1 MSEIGLVNINNL
13 LNQVSI
19 IKKKYDDLAE
29 YTGENY
35 NVFNVLGIYNDELS
49 HSKII
54 GDFLNVK
61 GSHGQKDTFLKLFL
75 NEING
80 FEENTE
86 QLKVLHNFK
95 TENSRTHIEKYI
107 GKVEFSNGQGG
118 RIDILI
124 QEGTNNIIIENK
136 VWAGDQYLQLVRYN
150 NEDKNAPI
158 IYLTLDGKEPS
169 SDSKGDLILGKEFIC
184 ISYKVEI
191 VRWLEN
197 CIKEMA
203 NKPIIRESLN
213 QYLVLVKQLTHQST
227 NNKMKEELINILIKN
242 PENLNAAKIIAE
254 NYQNALIKI
263 NFNPINK
270 LFLYLNE
277 LGIETN
283 KKLIERANRGDG
295 DGVFIPLKEF
305 KLEDGEFELG
315 INIEL
320 ANNYYFFC
328 VLQKND
334 IRKANV
340 NTHPKFQK
348 IKEFLHSRIENLN
361 EVNGWTIGKSKDFII
376 GFNSKDFT
384 EDDES
389 NLKALKSLAIKIND
403 FKNILNS

>member
-1 MSEIGLVNINNL
+1 MSEIELVNINNL

-35 NVFNVLGIYNDELS
+35 NVYNVLGIYNDELS

-54 GDFLNVK
+54 GDLLNVK
-61 GSHGQKDTFLKLFL
+61 GCHRQKDTFLKLFL

-136 VWAGDQYLQLVRYN
+136 VWADDQYLQLVRYN
-150 NEDKNAPI
+150 NEDKKAPI

-197 CIKEMA
+197 CIKEMV

-213 QYLVLVKQLTHQST
+213 QYLVLVKQLTNQSK
-227 NNKMKEELINILIKN
+227 NNYMNEIVNSILCNDNNFQSAKLILKSLNSIENMLIKKLDGLVKMGEIEKN
-242 PENLNAAKIIAE
+242 NFNLLLTNHSIIKRFNLVKRFNYNGTTMIRFDLVIIDE
-254 NYQNALIKI
+254 DHNYQVIAIQPEIRDYKI
-263 NFNPINK
+263 YNK
-270 LFLYLNE
+270 VWANDKILEY
-277 LGIETN
+277 
-283 KKLIERANRGDG
+283 KLVE
-295 DGVFIPLKEF
+295 
-305 KLEDGEFELG
+305 
-315 INIEL
+315 
-320 ANNYYFFC
+320 
-328 VLQKND
+328 
-334 IRKANV
+334 
-340 NTHPKFQK
+340 K
-348 IKEFLHSRIENLN
+348 IKENIDFYYDYNNTVEEIFEIIMNQIKLIIE
-361 EVNGWTIGKSKDFII
+361 V
-376 GFNSKDFT
+376 
-384 EDDES
+384 
-389 NLKALKSLAIKIND
+389 IK
-403 FKNILNS
+403 K

>member
-1 MSEIGLVNINNL
+1 MSEVGLVNINNL

-80 FEENTE
+80 FEKNTE

-213 QYLVLVKQLTHQST
+213 QYLVLVKQLTHQS
-227 NNKMKEELINILIKN
+227 NNYKMKEEIEKILFLNEDTFETAKTISKTLN
-242 PENLNAAKIIAE
+242 SIENKLLSKLDRLVDKGKIE
-254 NYQNALIKI
+254 TDT
-263 NFNPINK
+263 INK
-270 LFLYLNE
+270 LFLDNNV
-277 LGIETN
+277 I
-283 KKLIERANRGDG
+283 KKLIVLKRFTYKG
-295 DGVFIPLKEF
+295 IPL
-305 KLEDGEFELG
+305 
-315 INIEL
+315 
-320 ANNYYFFC
+320 
-328 VLQKND
+328 
-334 IRKANV
+334 IRYDLV
-340 NTHPKFQK
+340 
-348 IKEFLHSRIENLN
+348 LN
-361 EVNGWTIGKSKDFII
+361 EDPYRVIAIEPQLKDYKIYNEFWANDKEEIL
-376 GFNSKDFT
+376 KDKIYKKLGSTVDFYYNY
-384 EDDES
+384 DDSVDDMFE
-389 NLKALKSLAIKIND
+389 K
-403 FKNILNS
+403 ILNQIRLINEIVNE

>member
-1 MSEIGLVNINNL
+1 MSEIELVNINNL

-35 NVFNVLGIYNDELS
+35 NVYNVLGIYNDELS

-54 GDFLNVK
+54 GDLLNVK
-61 GSHGQKDTFLKLFL
+61 GCHRQKDTFLKLFL

-136 VWAGDQYLQLVRYN
+136 VWADDQYLQLVRYN
-150 NEDKNAPI
+150 NEDKKAPI

-227 NNKMKEELINILIKN
+227 NNKMKEEIINLLVKS
-242 PENLNAAKIIAE
+242 PENLKAAKAISD
-254 NYQNALIKI
+254 NYQNALKKI
-263 NFNPINK
+263 NLKLINR
-270 LFLYLNE
+270 LFLFLNE
-277 LGIETN
+277 LGIETSIN
-283 KKLIERANRGDG
+283 LTEKSNRVD
-295 DGVFIPLKEF
+295 DVFIPLKEF
-305 KLEDGEFELG
+305 ELEDVELG

-320 ANNYYFFC
+320 ANNHYFFC
-328 VLQKND
+328 IVEKNKKRD
-334 IRKANV
+334 TNF
-340 NTHPKFQK
+340 NTNNKFK
-348 IKEFLHSRIENLN
+348 NIKDFLHSRVENLN
-361 EVNGWTIGKSKDFII
+361 VFNGWTIGKSHEFII
-376 GFNSKDFT
+376 GLDINDYT
-384 EDDES
+384 EE
-389 NLKALKSLAIKIND
+389 NELNIEALKELAEKINN
-403 FKNILNS
+403 FKKLLNS